1 MTYCHKLD
9 LRENAR
15 LALNYLTTMVDP
27 AHDYLPYWLVSVHV
41 DPPFARHCR
50 VDDAELVASWYEA
63 ITAIRRV
70 FGFEEGAEVQAAFKR
85 HLLNSWGEHGLR
97 FHEKFPWT
105 DSIHSSFHE
114 MAYILGALNRSME
127 EDDTRG
133 DEVRSRAHDLVEG
146 MRKLAIERK
155 TVTFWGGDVPKPEDE
170 WEYEFPNDVYFRD
183 RGWDMSCHTGR
194 GEHAIRDGMMLHS
207 LVHYYELTGHE
218 TALDLAS
225 GMARQILGTSRYF
238 NYKGEFFGHVHSAV
252 WVASGLALLGKLTEN
267 QRFVKRAKDI
277 YDYVLSISS
286 TFGWVPEYAQWHPP
300 YEEHCETC
308 CIKDA
313 IQCGLQLADCGY
325 DEYWDV
331 VNRFARNQLV
341 ENQIKD
347 GSFLADKVLDRDDE
361 DGHTWR
367 DMDRR
372 IVGGFSGG
380 AEPNSISLV
389 RFRSIAGCCVGTAPQ
404 AIALV
409 YERTMERA
417 GDAVWLNMPVD
428 CETSDATVE
437 TGYPADG
444 SIRVTMKTS
453 GDLIVRTAEWMGPV
467 TMAVNGR
474 EVAPVNVGHAVKA
487 SGLAAGD
494 VFTLHHPIRE
504 VVRAETVR
512 GVNFQVHWSGPDVV
526 KLEPSGLPLRLY
538 VRTQAERKS
547 VEALEARRRAA
558 SGHEVRPT
566 QQKG

>member
-1 MTYCHKLD
+1 
-9 LRENAR
+9 
-15 LALNYLTTMVDP
+15 
-27 AHDYLPYWLVSVHV
+27 
-41 DPPFARHCR
+41 
-50 VDDAELVASWYEA
+50 
-63 ITAIRRV
+63 
-70 FGFEEGAEVQAAFKR
+70 
-85 HLLNSWGEHGLR
+85 
-97 FHEKFPWT
+97 
-105 DSIHSSFHE
+105 
-114 MAYILGALNRSME
+114 
-127 EDDTRG
+127 
-133 DEVRSRAHDLVEG
+133 
-146 MRKLAIERK
+146 
-155 TVTFWGGDVPKPEDE
+155 
-170 WEYEFPNDVYFRD
+170 
-183 RGWDMSCHTGR
+183 
-194 GEHAIRDGMMLHS
+194 MMLHS
-207 LVHYYELTGHE
+207 LVHYYELTGHD

-252 WVASGLALLGKLTEN
+252 WVASGLALLGKLTKDD
-267 QRFVKRAKDI
+267 RFIERAKGI

-286 TFGWVPEYAQWHPP
+286 SFGWVPEYAQWHPP

-361 DGHTWR
+361 NGDE
-367 DMDRR
+367 R

-404 AIALV
+404 AIAMV
-409 YERTMERA
+409 YERAVERN
-417 GDAVWLNMPVD
+417 GDTVWVNMPID
-428 CETSDATVE
+428 CEAEDATVE

-444 SIRVTMKTS
+444 FIDVTMKTD
-453 GDLIVRTAEWMGPV
+453 GDLAVRTSDWMGPV
-467 TMAVNGR
+467 SVIVNGQD
-474 EVAPVNVGHAVKA
+474 APLMQTGQAVKA
-487 SGLAAGD
+487 TGLKPGD
-494 VFTLHHPIRE
+494 KVRVGHLIRKE
-504 VVRAETVR
+504 VRPETVR
-512 GVNFQVHWSGPDVV
+512 GVNFQVSWSGPDVV

-538 VRTQAERKS
+538 VRTERERKA
-547 VEALEARRRAA
+547 VEALEAKRKAA